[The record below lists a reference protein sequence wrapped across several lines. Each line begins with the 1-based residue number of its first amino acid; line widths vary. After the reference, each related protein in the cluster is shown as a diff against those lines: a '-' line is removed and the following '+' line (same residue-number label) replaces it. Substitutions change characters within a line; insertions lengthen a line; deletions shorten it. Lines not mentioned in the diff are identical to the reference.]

1 MVYSMLHIDS
11 ISFSALMLFA
21 SVRQT
26 RRLRC
31 SGLFLTLLSLRCV
44 LSPRMVGGTECVLA
58 RTSTRYTDVVTSSYR
73 K

>member
-1 MVYSMLHIDS
+1 MVYSMLHINS

-21 SVRQT
+21 GVRQT

-44 LSPRMVGGTECVLA
+44 LSPRMVGGRVPVPSVSLHELA
-58 RTSTRYTDVVTSSYR
+58 RAAQTP
-73 K
+73 